1 MDLIP
6 NYSMETWVLLATS
19 LVLLYLYTTYSHGLF
34 KKLGIPGPKPV
45 PLFGNVLSYGKGIW
59 KFDQEC
65 YKKYGRIWGLYDGLQ
80 PVLVI
85 TEPEMIKGVLVKEC
99 YSAFTNRRMLGPT
112 GFMKKAVS
120 LSEDEEWKRIRT
132 LLSPAFTSGK
142 LKEMF
147 PIIKQYGDVLV
158 KNLRHEA
165 EKGNPVH
172 LKEVFGAYS
181 MDVIT
186 GTSFGV
192 NVDSL
197 NNIHDPFVEKAKKL
211 LRFDILDPF
220 ILSVVLFPFLTPL
233 YEMLNISIFPRDSL
247 KFFTKFVKKMKEDRL
262 KPNQKHRAD
271 FLHLMMNSQNPKDT
285 ESHKALS
292 DVEIL
297 AQSII
302 FIFAG
307 YETTSNTL
315 SFIMHTLATRPDV
328 QKKLQQEID
337 TTLPNKAFPTYDAM
351 MEMEYLDMVVNETLR
366 LYPVAN
372 RIERMSKKD
381 FEINGVFIPKGTV
394 VMVPSFALHRDS
406 KYWPEPDE
414 FHPERF
420 SKKNKENIDPY
431 IYMPFGNGPRN
442 CIGMRFALMN
452 IKLALIR
459 VLQNFSFHPCKETQ
473 VPLILGPQALLQPEK
488 PIILKVV
495 SRDETIRGA

>member
-1 MDLIP
+1 MH
-6 NYSMETWVLLATS
+6 S
-19 LVLLYLYTTYSHGLF
+19 LQHKKF
-34 KKLGIPGPKPV
+34 KPGDSRPQKREQRPPPTPSNQRASPARRGSV
-45 PLFGNVLSYGKGIW
+45 HSPYILHMVFGQK
-59 KFDQEC
+59 
-65 YKKYGRIWGLYDGLQ
+65 
-80 PVLVI
+80 
-85 TEPEMIKGVLVKEC
+85 
-99 YSAFTNRRMLGPT
+99 MLGPT

-132 LLSPAFTSGK
+132 LLSPAFISGK

-181 MDVIT
+181 MDLIT

-197 NNIHDPFVEKAKKL
+197 NNLHDPFVEKARKL

-247 KFFTKFVKKMKEDRL
+247 KFFTKFIKKMKEDRL

-292 DVEIL
+292 DVKIL

-414 FHPERF
+414 FHPERAAP
-420 SKKNKENIDPY
+420 KAARIDSTQSSHQLY
-431 IYMPFGNGPRN
+431 LIHVV
-442 CIGMRFALMN
+442 FAH
-452 IKLALIR
+452 R
-459 VLQNFSFHPCKETQ
+459 GSVLNR
-473 VPLILGPQALLQPEK
+473 ILQISLNLQ
-488 PIILKVV
+488 
-495 SRDETIRGA
+495 

>member
-6 NYSMETWVLLATS
+6 SFSLETWVLLALS
-19 LVLLYLYTTYSHGLF
+19 LVLLYQYATYSHGFF
-34 KKLGIPGPKPV
+34 KKLGIPGPKPL
-45 PLFGNVLSYGKGIW
+45 PLFGNVLSYRKGMW
-59 KFDQEC
+59 SFDIEC
-65 YKKYGRIWGLYDGLQ
+65 RKKYGNMWGLCWPSQNPD
-80 PVLVI
+80 
-85 TEPEMIKGVLVKEC
+85 MIKAVLVKEC
-99 YSAFTNRRMLGPT
+99 YSVFTNRRSLVPV
-112 GFMKKAVS
+112 GFMKKSVS

-132 LLSPAFTSGK
+132 QLSPNFTSGK

-158 KNLRHEA
+158 KNLRQEA
-165 EKGNPVH
+165 EKGKPVQ
-172 LKEVFGAYS
+172 LKEWNFL
-181 MDVIT
+181 
-186 GTSFGV
+186 FC
-192 NVDSL
+192 
-197 NNIHDPFVEKAKKL
+197 
-211 LRFDILDPF
+211 
-220 ILSVVLFPFLTPL
+220 VVMFPFLTQL
-233 YEMLNISIFPRDSL
+233 YEMLSISIFPRDSL
-247 KFFTKFVKKMKEDRL
+247 KFFTKFVKKTKENHLESNKKQRV
-262 KPNQKHRAD
+262 N
-271 FLHLMMNSQNPKDT
+271 FLQMMLNSQNFKDT

-307 YETTSNTL
+307 YETSSSTL
-315 SFIMHTLATRPDV
+315 SCIMYSLATHPDV

-337 TTLPNKAFPTYDAM
+337 KTLPNKAFPTYDVM

-372 RIERMSKKD
+372 RIERMSKKG
-381 FEINGVFIPKGTV
+381 FEINGMSFPKGTL
-394 VMVPSFALHRDS
+394 VMIPSFALHRDS

-442 CIGMRFALMN
+442 CIGRRMALMN
-452 IKLALIR
+452 LKLALIR
-459 VLQNFSFHPCKETQ
+459 LLQNFSFYPCKETQ
-473 VPLILGPQALLQPEK
+473 IPLRLSSEALLQPEK
-488 PIILKVV
+488 PLILKVV